1 MMNGSRVC
9 FGLVL
14 AVLCVTNIEML
25 AQNADS
31 SKQSDEKLVYAD
43 FQKLENGRLVSS
55 RGGRTQLN
63 RWAQNMGAAPKI
75 RGLENAEPPGPAAA
89 RVTDQDTAA
98 AFEYEMRLPNE
109 WAGVN
114 LEVFG
119 QPEKDGKPVADDI
132 SGYKFITLRIFGK
145 RETAD
150 KGPQSVRVEL
160 VSRGQGVNLESGYPQ
175 MTFRLSPGFN
185 TYKFKLDSFRQPDW
199 VETHLD
205 FKRDVLM
212 KLTSVTIGVFCDKCR
227 MESGTLVVDNL
238 AFEK

>member
-1 MMNGSRVC
+1 MMKGSRVP
-9 FGLVL
+9 FGLAL
-14 AVLCVTNIEML
+14 ALLCLSNIEML
-25 AQNADS
+25 AQNDDR
-31 SKQSDEKLVYAD
+31 SKASDEKLVYAD

-63 RWAQNMGAAPKI
+63 RWAQNMGAAPKM
-75 RGLENAEPPGPAAA
+75 RGLENAEPPGPAPA

-98 AFEYEMRLPNE
+98 AFEYEMRMPNE
-109 WAGVN
+109 WAGVS

-119 QPEKDGKPVADDI
+119 QPEKDGKPVPDDI
-132 SGYKFITLRIFGK
+132 SGYKFITMRLFG
-145 RETAD
+145 

-160 VSRGQGVNLESGYPQ
+160 ISRGLGVSLESGYPQ

-185 TYKFKLDSFRQPDW
+185 TYKFKLDSFRQPEW
-199 VETHLD
+199 ATQLD
-205 FKRDVLM
+205 FKGDILK

>member
-1 MMNGSRVC
+1 MTKGSRVC
-9 FGLVL
+9 FGLAL
-14 AVLCVTNIEML
+14 ALLCVSNIQMV
-25 AQNADS
+25 AQNGDS
-31 SKQSDEKLVYAD
+31 SKASDEKLLYAD

-63 RWAQNMGAAPKI
+63 HWAQNMGAAPKM
-75 RGLENAEPPGPAAA
+75 RGLENTEPPGPAPA

-98 AFEYEMRLPNE
+98 AFEYEMRMPNE
-109 WAGVN
+109 WAGVS

-119 QPEKDGKPVADDI
+119 QPEKDGKLVGDDI
-132 SGYKFITLRIFGK
+132 SGYKYITVRLFG
-145 RETAD
+145 

-160 VSRGQGVNLESGYPQ
+160 ISRGLGANLESGYPQ

-185 TYKFKLDSFRQPDW
+185 TYKFKLDGFRQPEW
-199 VETHLD
+199 ATQLD
-205 FKRDVLM
+205 LKRDVLK

>member
-1 MMNGSRVC
+1 MMKRSRVR
-9 FGLVL
+9 FGLAL
-14 AVLCVTNIEML
+14 ALLCLSNTEML

-31 SKQSDEKLVYAD
+31 SKASDEKLVYAD
-43 FQKLENGRLVSS
+43 FQKLENGRLMSS

-63 RWAQNMGAAPKI
+63 RWAQNMGAAPKM
-75 RGLENAEPPGPAAA
+75 RGLENAEPPSPAPA

-98 AFEYEMRLPNE
+98 AFEYEMRMPNE
-109 WAGVN
+109 WAGVS

-132 SGYKFITLRIFGK
+132 SGYKFISLRLFG
-145 RETAD
+145 

-160 VSRGQGVNLESGYPQ
+160 ISRGLGVSLESGYPQ

-185 TYKFKLDSFRQPDW
+185 TYRFKLDSFRQPEW
-199 VETHLD
+199 ATPLD
-205 FKRDVLM
+205 FKRDILK

-227 MESGTLVVDNL
+227 LESGTLVVDNL

>member
-1 MMNGSRVC
+1 MMNGSRVR
-9 FGLVL
+9 FGLAL
-14 AVLCVTNIEML
+14 ALLCVSNIGNIEML
-25 AQNADS
+25 AQNGDS
-31 SKQSDEKLVYAD
+31 SKASDEKLVYAD

-63 RWAQNMGAAPKI
+63 RWAQNMGAAPKM
-75 RGLENAEPPGPAAA
+75 RGLENAEPPAPAPA

-119 QPEKDGKPVADDI
+119 QPEKDGKTVADDI
-132 SGYKFITLRIFGK
+132 SEYKFMTLRLFGK
-145 RETAD
+145 
-150 KGPQSVRVEL
+150 GPKEVRVEL
-160 VSRGQGVNLESGYPQ
+160 ISRGQGVSLESGYPQ
-175 MTFRLSPGFN
+175 MTFRVSPGFN
-185 TYKFKLDSFRQPDW
+185 TYKFKLDQFRQPEW
-199 VETHLD
+199 AEQLD
-205 FKRDVLM
+205 FKRDILK

-227 MESGTLVVDNL
+227 LESGTVVVDNL

>member
-1 MMNGSRVC
+1 MMKASRLY
-9 FGLVL
+9 FGLAL
-14 AVLCVTNIEML
+14 ALMCVCSTEML

-31 SKQSDEKLVYAD
+31 SKASEEKLVYAD
-43 FQKLENGRLVSS
+43 FQKLENGRLVST

-75 RGLENAEPPGPAAA
+75 RGLENAEPPTAAPA

-98 AFEYEMRLPNE
+98 AFEYEMRMPNE

-119 QPEKDGKPVADDI
+119 QPEKDGKPVGDDI
-132 SGYKFITLRIFGK
+132 SGYKYITMRLFG
-145 RETAD
+145 
-150 KGPQSVRVEL
+150 KGPQLVRVEL
-160 VSRGQGVNLESGYPQ
+160 ISRGLGINLESGYPQ

-185 TYKFKLDSFRQPDW
+185 TYKFKLNEFRQPDW
-199 VETHLD
+199 VTEQLD
-205 FKRDVLM
+205 FKRDILQ
-212 KLTSVTIGVFCDKCR
+212 KLTSVTVGVFCDKCR
-227 MESGTLVVDNL
+227 MESGTVVVDNL

>member
-1 MMNGSRVC
+1 MMKGSRVC
-9 FGLVL
+9 FGLAL
-14 AVLCVTNIEML
+14 ALLCLSTVQML
-25 AQNADS
+25 AQNGDS
-31 SKQSDEKLVYAD
+31 SKASDEKLVYAD

-63 RWAQNMGAAPKI
+63 RWAQNMGAAPKM
-75 RGLENAEPPGPAAA
+75 RGLENAEPPSPAPA
-89 RVTDQDTAA
+89 RVTDQETAA

-109 WAGVN
+109 WAGVS

-119 QPEKDGKPVADDI
+119 QPDKDGKPVADDI
-132 SGYKFITLRIFGK
+132 SGYKFITMRIFGK

-185 TYKFKLDSFRQPDW
+185 TYKFKLDSFRQPEW
-199 VETHLD
+199 ATPLD
-205 FKRDVLM
+205 FKRDILM
-212 KLTSVTIGVFCDKCR
+212 KLTSVTIGVFCDKGR

>member
-9 FGLVL
+9 IGLAL
-14 AVLCVTNIEML
+14 ALLCVANIEIL
-25 AQNADS
+25 SQNADS
-31 SKQSDEKLVYAD
+31 SKASDDKLVYAD
-43 FQKLENGRLVSS
+43 FQKLDNGRPVSS

-63 RWAQNMGAAPKI
+63 RWAQNMGAAPKM
-75 RGLENAEPPGPAAA
+75 RGLENAEPPTPAPA

-98 AFEYEMRLPNE
+98 AFEYEMRMPNE

-114 LEVFG
+114 MEIFG
-119 QPEKDGKPVADDI
+119 QPEKDGKPIGDDI
-132 SGYKFITLRIFGK
+132 SGYKYITMRIFGK

-160 VSRGQGVNLESGYPQ
+160 ISRGLGQNLEAGYPQ

-185 TYKFKLDSFRQPDW
+185 TYKFKLDSFRQPEW
-199 VETHLD
+199 APTLD
-205 FKRDVLM
+205 FKRDILM

-227 MESGTLVVDNL
+227 IESGTVVVDNL

>member
-1 MMNGSRVC
+1 MVKGSRVR

-14 AVLCVTNIEML
+14 VLFCLSNIEML
-25 AQNADS
+25 AQNGDS
-31 SKQSDEKLVYAD
+31 SKTSDEKLVYAD

-63 RWAQNMGAAPKI
+63 RWAQNMGAAPKM
-75 RGLENAEPPGPAAA
+75 RGLENAEPPAPAPA

-98 AFEYEMRLPNE
+98 AFEYEIRLPNE

-119 QPEKDGKPVADDI
+119 QPEKDGKPVGDDI
-132 SGYKFITLRIFGK
+132 SEYRFITMRLFAK

-160 VSRGQGVNLESGYPQ
+160 ISRGLGVSLESGYPQ
-175 MTFRLSPGFN
+175 MTFRLTPGFN
-185 TYKFKLDSFRQPDW
+185 NYKFKLDSFRQPEW
-199 VETHLD
+199 ATQLD
-205 FKRDVLM
+205 FKRDILK

-227 MESGTLVVDNL
+227 MESGTVVVDNL

>member
-1 MMNGSRVC
+1 MMKRSRVR
-9 FGLVL
+9 FGLAL
-14 AVLCVTNIEML
+14 ALLCLINTEML

-31 SKQSDEKLVYAD
+31 SKASDEKLVYAD
-43 FQKLENGRLVSS
+43 FQKLENGRLISS

-63 RWAQNMGAAPKI
+63 RWAQNMGAAPKM
-75 RGLENAEPPGPAAA
+75 RGLENAEPPSPAPA

-98 AFEYEMRLPNE
+98 AFEYEMRMPNE
-109 WAGVN
+109 WAGVS

-132 SGYKFITLRIFGK
+132 SGYKFISMRLFG
-145 RETAD
+145 

-160 VSRGQGVNLESGYPQ
+160 ISRGLGVSLESGYPQ

-185 TYKFKLDSFRQPDW
+185 TYRFKLDSFRQPEW
-199 VETHLD
+199 ATPLD
-205 FKRDVLM
+205 FKRDILK

-227 MESGTLVVDNL
+227 LESGTLVVDNL

>member
-1 MMNGSRVC
+1 MMKGSRVR

-14 AVLCVTNIEML
+14 ALLCVSNVEML

-31 SKQSDEKLVYAD
+31 SKASDEKLVYAD

-63 RWAQNMGAAPKI
+63 RWAQNMGAAPKM
-75 RGLENAEPPGPAAA
+75 RGLENAEPPSPAPA
-89 RVTDQDTAA
+89 RVTDQDIAA
-98 AFEYEMRLPNE
+98 AFEYEMRMPNE
-109 WAGVN
+109 WAGVS

-132 SGYKFITLRIFGK
+132 SGYKFITMRLFG
-145 RETAD
+145 

-160 VSRGQGVNLESGYPQ
+160 ISRGVGVNLESGYPQ

-185 TYKFKLDSFRQPDW
+185 TYKFKLDSFRQPEW
-199 VETHLD
+199 ATHLD
-205 FKRDVLM
+205 FKHDILK

-227 MESGTLVVDNL
+227 MESGTVVVDNL
-238 AFEK
+238 TFEK

>member
-1 MMNGSRVC
+1 MMKWSCVC
-9 FGLVL
+9 FGLAL
-14 AVLCVTNIEML
+14 ALLCISTEML
-25 AQNADS
+25 AQNGDS
-31 SKQSDEKLVYAD
+31 SKAGDEKLIYAD

-63 RWAQNMGAAPKI
+63 RWAQNMGAAPKMV
-75 RGLENAEPPGPAAA
+75 GLENADPPGPAPA

-98 AFEYEMRLPNE
+98 AFQYEMRMPNE

-132 SGYKFITLRIFGK
+132 SGYKYISMRLFG
-145 RETAD
+145 

-185 TYKFKLDSFRQPDW
+185 TYKFKLDSFRQPEW
-199 VETHLD
+199 ATHLD
-205 FKRDVLM
+205 LKRDILM
-212 KLTSVTIGVFCDKCR
+212 KLTSVTIGVFCDKCQP
-227 MESGTLVVDNL
+227 ESGTLVVDNL

>member
-1 MMNGSRVC
+1 MLKGSRVR
-9 FGLVL
+9 FGLAL
-14 AVLCVTNIEML
+14 TLLCLSNFEMR

-31 SKQSDEKLVYAD
+31 SKADEKLIYAD
-43 FQKLENGRLVSS
+43 FQKVENGRLMSS

-63 RWAQNMGAAPKI
+63 RWAQNMGAAPKM
-75 RGLENAEPPGPAAA
+75 RGLENAEPPGPAPA

-132 SGYKFITLRIFGK
+132 SGYKFITMRLF
-145 RETAD
+145 A

-160 VSRGQGVNLESGYPQ
+160 ISRGLGVSLESGYPQ

-185 TYKFKLDSFRQPDW
+185 TYKFKLDSFRQPEW
-199 VETHLD
+199 ATQLD
-205 FKRDVLM
+205 FKRDILK
-212 KLTSVTIGVFCDKCR
+212 KLTSVTIGVFCEKCR
-227 MESGTLVVDNL
+227 LESGTVVVDNL
-238 AFEK
+238 AFEN

>member
-1 MMNGSRVC
+1 MMKWSRVC
-9 FGLVL
+9 FGLAL
-14 AVLCVTNIEML
+14 ALLCVSSTTML
-25 AQNADS
+25 AQSADS
-31 SKQSDEKLVYAD
+31 SKASEEKLVYAD
-43 FQKLENGRLVSS
+43 FQNLENGRLVSS

-63 RWAQNMGAAPKI
+63 HWAQNMAAAPKM
-75 RGLENAEPPGPAAA
+75 RGLESAQPPAPAPA

-98 AFEYEMRLPNE
+98 AFEYEMRMPNE

-132 SGYKFITLRIFGK
+132 SGYKFITVRIFG
-145 RETAD
+145 

-160 VSRGQGVNLESGYPQ
+160 VSRGVGLNLESGYPQ

-205 FKRDVLM
+205 FKRDILM

>member
-1 MMNGSRVC
+1 MMKGSRVR
-9 FGLVL
+9 FGLAL
-14 AVLCVTNIEML
+14 ALLCVSNVEML
-25 AQNADS
+25 AQDADS
-31 SKQSDEKLVYAD
+31 SKANDEKLVYAD

-63 RWAQNMGAAPKI
+63 RWAQNMGAAPKM
-75 RGLENAEPPGPAAA
+75 RGLENAEPPSPAPA

-98 AFEYEMRLPNE
+98 AFEYEMRMPNE
-109 WAGVN
+109 WAGVS

-119 QPEKDGKPVADDI
+119 QPEKNGKPVADDI
-132 SGYKFITLRIFGK
+132 SGYKFISMRLFG
-145 RETAD
+145 

-160 VSRGQGVNLESGYPQ
+160 ISRGLGVSLESGYPQ

-185 TYKFKLDSFRQPDW
+185 TYKFKLDSFRQPEW
-199 VETHLD
+199 ATPLD
-205 FKRDVLM
+205 FKRDILM

-227 MESGTLVVDNL
+227 IESGTVVVDNL

>member
-1 MMNGSRVC
+1 MMKGSRVR
-9 FGLVL
+9 FGLAL
-14 AVLCVTNIEML
+14 ALLCVSNIQML

-31 SKQSDEKLVYAD
+31 SKASDEKLVYAD
-43 FQKLENGRLVSS
+43 FQKVENGRLVSS

-63 RWAQNMGAAPKI
+63 RWAQNMAAAPKM
-75 RGLENAEPPGPAAA
+75 RGLENAEPPSPAPA

-98 AFEYEMRLPNE
+98 AFEYEMRMPNE
-109 WAGVN
+109 WAGVS

-132 SGYKFITLRIFGK
+132 SGYKFITLRLFG
-145 RETAD
+145 

-160 VSRGQGVNLESGYPQ
+160 ISRGLGVSLESGYPQ

-185 TYKFKLDSFRQPDW
+185 TYKFKLDSFRQPEW
-199 VETHLD
+199 ATPLD
-205 FKRDVLM
+205 FKRDILM

>member
-1 MMNGSRVC
+1 MMKGSRVR
-9 FGLVL
+9 FGLAL
-14 AVLCVTNIEML
+14 ALLCFSNVEML
-25 AQNADS
+25 AQNGDS
-31 SKQSDEKLVYAD
+31 SKAGDEKLVYAD

-63 RWAQNMGAAPKI
+63 RWAQNMGAAPKM
-75 RGLENAEPPGPAAA
+75 RGLENAEPPSPAPA

-98 AFEYEMRLPNE
+98 AFEYEMRMPNE
-109 WAGVN
+109 WAGVS

-132 SGYKFITLRIFGK
+132 SGYKFITMRIFGK

-160 VSRGQGVNLESGYPQ
+160 ISRGQGVSLESGYPQ

-185 TYKFKLDSFRQPDW
+185 TYKFKLDSFRQPEW
-199 VETHLD
+199 ATPLD
-205 FKRDVLM
+205 FKRDILM

-227 MESGTLVVDNL
+227 MESGTVVVDNL

>member
-1 MMNGSRVC
+1 MMKRSWVC
-9 FGLVL
+9 FGLAL
-14 AVLCVTNIEML
+14 ALLCISTQML
-25 AQNADS
+25 AQNGDS
-31 SKQSDEKLVYAD
+31 SKASDEKLIYAD

-63 RWAQNMGAAPKI
+63 RWAQNMAAAPKM
-75 RGLENAEPPGPAAA
+75 RGLENADPPSPAPA

-98 AFEYEMRLPNE
+98 AFEYEMRMPNE
-109 WAGVN
+109 WAGVS

-132 SGYKFITLRIFGK
+132 SQYKFITMRLFG
-145 RETAD
+145 

-160 VSRGQGVNLESGYPQ
+160 VSRGLGASLEAGYPQ

-185 TYKFKLDSFRQPDW
+185 TYKFKLDSFSQPEW
-199 VETHLD
+199 ATQLD
-205 FKRDVLM
+205 FKRDILK

>member
-1 MMNGSRVC
+1 MMKGSHVR
-9 FGLVL
+9 FGLAL
-14 AVLCVTNIEML
+14 ALLCVSNIEML

-31 SKQSDEKLVYAD
+31 SKASDEKLVYAD

-63 RWAQNMGAAPKI
+63 RWAQNMGAAPKMK
-75 RGLENAEPPGPAAA
+75 GLENAEPPSPAPA

-132 SGYKFITLRIFGK
+132 SEYKFITMRLFAK

-160 VSRGQGVNLESGYPQ
+160 ISRGQGVNLESGYPQ

-185 TYKFKLDSFRQPDW
+185 TYKFKLDSFRQPEW
-199 VETHLD
+199 ATHLD
-205 FKRDVLM
+205 FKRDILM

-227 MESGTLVVDNL
+227 MESGTVVVDNL

>member
-1 MMNGSRVC
+1 MMKGSRVRL
-9 FGLVL
+9 GLAL
-14 AVLCVTNIEML
+14 ALLCLSNIEML

-31 SKQSDEKLVYAD
+31 SKAGDEKLVYAD

-63 RWAQNMGAAPKI
+63 RWAQNMGAAPKM
-75 RGLENAEPPGPAAA
+75 RGLENAEPPGPAPA
-89 RVTDQDTAA
+89 RVPDQDTAA
-98 AFEYEMRLPNE
+98 AFEYEMRMPNE
-109 WAGVN
+109 WAGVS

-119 QPEKDGKPVADDI
+119 QPEKDGKPIADDI
-132 SGYKFITLRIFGK
+132 SGYKFITMRLFG
-145 RETAD
+145 

-160 VSRGQGVNLESGYPQ
+160 ISRGVGLSLEAGYPQ

-185 TYKFKLDSFRQPDW
+185 TYKFKLDSFRQPEW
-199 VETHLD
+199 ATPLD
-205 FKRDVLM
+205 FKRDILM

>member
-1 MMNGSRVC
+1 MMKGSRVRL
-9 FGLVL
+9 GLAL
-14 AVLCVTNIEML
+14 AVLCLINIEMV
-25 AQNADS
+25 AQNGDS
-31 SKQSDEKLVYAD
+31 SKPSDEKLVYAD

-63 RWAQNMGAAPKI
+63 RWAQNMGAAPKV
-75 RGLENAEPPGPAAA
+75 RGLENAEPPSPAPA

-98 AFEYEMRLPNE
+98 AFEYEMRMPNE
-109 WAGVN
+109 WAGVS

-132 SGYKFITLRIFGK
+132 SQYKFITMRLFG
-145 RETAD
+145 

-160 VSRGQGVNLESGYPQ
+160 VSRGLGASLEAGYPQ

-185 TYKFKLDSFRQPDW
+185 TYKFKLDSFSQPEW
-199 VETHLD
+199 ATQLD
-205 FKRDVLM
+205 FKRDILK

>member
-1 MMNGSRVC
+1 MKWSRAC
-9 FGLVL
+9 FGLAL
-14 AVLCVTNIEML
+14 ALLCVSNPEIL
-25 AQNADS
+25 AQNGDS
-31 SKQSDEKLVYAD
+31 SKESDEKLIYAD

-63 RWAQNMGAAPKI
+63 RWAQNMGAAPKMV
-75 RGLENAEPPGPAAA
+75 GLENADPPGPAPA
-89 RVTDQDTAA
+89 RVTEQDTAA
-98 AFEYEMRLPNE
+98 AFQYEMRMPNE

-132 SGYKFITLRIFGK
+132 SGYKYISMRLFG
-145 RETAD
+145 

-185 TYKFKLDSFRQPDW
+185 TYKFKLDSFRQPEW
-199 VETHLD
+199 ATHLD
-205 FKRDVLM
+205 LKRDILT
-212 KLTSVTIGVFCDKCR
+212 KLTSVTIGVFCDKCQP
-227 MESGTLVVDNL
+227 ESGTLVVDNL

>member
-1 MMNGSRVC
+1 MMKGSRVR
-9 FGLVL
+9 FGLAVVL
-14 AVLCVTNIEML
+14 LCLSNVEML

-31 SKQSDEKLVYAD
+31 SKASEEKLVYAD

-63 RWAQNMGAAPKI
+63 RWAQNMGAAPKM
-75 RGLENAEPPGPAAA
+75 RGLENAEPPAPAPA

-98 AFEYEMRLPNE
+98 AFEYEMRMPNE
-109 WAGVN
+109 WAGVS

-132 SGYKFITLRIFGK
+132 SNYKFITMRLFG
-145 RETAD
+145 

-160 VSRGQGVNLESGYPQ
+160 ISRGQGVSLESGYPQ

-185 TYKFKLDSFRQPDW
+185 TYKFKLDSFRQPEW
-199 VETHLD
+199 ATPLD
-205 FKRDVLM
+205 FKRDILM

-227 MESGTLVVDNL
+227 MESGTVVVDNL

>member
-1 MMNGSRVC
+1 MMKGSRVR
-9 FGLVL
+9 FGLAL
-14 AVLCVTNIEML
+14 ALLCVSNIEML
-25 AQNADS
+25 AQNADG
-31 SKQSDEKLVYAD
+31 SKASDEKLVYAD
-43 FQKLENGRLVSS
+43 FQKVENGRLVSS

-63 RWAQNMGAAPKI
+63 RWAQNMGAAPKM
-75 RGLENAEPPGPAAA
+75 RGLENAEPPAPAPA
-89 RVTDQDTAA
+89 RVTDQDSAA

-132 SGYKFITLRIFGK
+132 SGYKFITMRLFGK

-160 VSRGQGVNLESGYPQ
+160 ISRGLGVSLESGYPQ

-185 TYKFKLDSFRQPDW
+185 TYKFKLDSFRQPEW
-199 VETHLD
+199 ATHLD
-205 FKRDVLM
+205 FKRDILQ

-227 MESGTLVVDNL
+227 IESGTLVVDNL

>member
-1 MMNGSRVC
+1 MMKGSHLR
-9 FGLVL
+9 FGLAL
-14 AVLCVTNIEML
+14 ALLCVSNIELL

-31 SKQSDEKLVYAD
+31 SKASDEKLVYAD
-43 FQKLENGRLVSS
+43 FQKLDNGRLVSS

-63 RWAQNMGAAPKI
+63 HWAQNMAAAPKM
-75 RGLENAEPPGPAAA
+75 RGLENAAPPAPAPA

-98 AFEYEMRLPNE
+98 AFEYEMRMPNE
-109 WAGVN
+109 WAGVS

-132 SGYKFITLRIFGK
+132 SGYKYITMRLFG
-145 RETAD
+145 

-160 VSRGQGVNLESGYPQ
+160 ISRGAGVNLESGYPQ
-175 MTFRLSPGFN
+175 MTFRISPGFN
-185 TYKFKLDSFRQPDW
+185 TYKFKLDSFRQPEW
-199 VETHLD
+199 ATPLD
-205 FKRDVLM
+205 FKRDILM

-227 MESGTLVVDNL
+227 MESGTLVVDNV